1 MLNHITLM
9 GRIVKDP
16 ELRTTYSGT
25 PVATFTLAVERNY
38 TLKGQEKTTD
48 FIDCVAWGKG
58 GDFISQHFRKG
69 SLIAVE
75 GSLQSRKWEDRDG
88 NKRTSWEVNVDHSYF
103 TESQKKDGYQ
113 QMDGASRN
121 TYQASRTEPPK
132 TLYEDLEDDEE
143 IPF

>member
-1 MLNHITLM
+1 MLNRIILM

-16 ELRTTYSGT
+16 ELRTTTNGT

-38 TLKGQEKTTD
+38 SLKGQEKITD

-58 GDFISQHFRKG
+58 GDFICQHFRKG

-113 QMDGASRN
+113 QMVDKQQEYKKPENPYGYDL
-121 TYQASRTEPPK
+121 YQGN
-132 TLYEDLEDDEE
+132 EE
-143 IPF
+143 LPF